1 MADDLPT
8 NSRTGRTVDA
18 FERAFLDKL
27 YYARGTTPQSAS
39 ALDVYQT
46 LCLTVRDYMI
56 EGRRKTTQAHYQAN
70 PKFVYYLSAEFLLG
84 RQLTQNML
92 YTETWELARQA
103 AERNGL
109 DLQDFIRLD
118 REPGLGNGGLGR
130 LAACF
135 LDSLATLDIPAV
147 GYGIRYE
154 YGIFRQAFKEGWQ
167 VESPDDWLYF
177 GNPWEFAQPDDG
189 VEVGFG
195 GRVEG
200 QTDENG
206 VVRAH
211 WVPAETVMGEPNFM
225 LVPGYGTETVNI
237 IRLWR
242 ARATSEFDFQLFDM
256 GDYERAVQQ
265 KVYSENITKVLYPN
279 DTSLQG
285 KELRLRQQYFFVA
298 CSLRDIIRR
307 YRFRNTGW
315 ESFPDKVVIQL
326 NDTHPVIGI
335 AELMRILV
343 DEEALPWEQAW
354 DVTRRIFAYTCHTLM
369 PEALEEWPV
378 SLFERLLPR
387 HLEIIYGIN
396 AAFLEGG
403 HRPLPG
409 RSGPHRAPF
418 DHS

>member
-1 MADDLPT
+1 MLDDSPT

-27 YYARGTTPQSAS
+27 YFARGTTPQSAS

-46 LCLTVRDYMI
+46 LCLTVRDYLM
-56 EGRRKTTQAHYQAN
+56 ERRRKTTQAHYQAN

-92 YTETWELARQA
+92 YSDTWELARQA
-103 AERNGL
+103 FERNGL

-206 VVRAH
+206 VARAR

-242 ARATSEFDFQLFDM
+242 ARATSEFDFQLFDK

-279 DTSLQG
+279 
-285 KELRLRQQYFFVA
+285 A
-298 CSLRDIIRR
+298 A
-307 YRFRNTGW
+307 
-315 ESFPDKVVIQL
+315 SF
-326 NDTHPVIGI
+326 G
-335 AELMRILV
+335 
-343 DEEALPWEQAW
+343 
-354 DVTRRIFAYTCHTLM
+354 
-369 PEALEEWPV
+369 
-378 SLFERLLPR
+378 
-387 HLEIIYGIN
+387 
-396 AAFLEGG
+396 
-403 HRPLPG
+403 
-409 RSGPHRAPF
+409 
-418 DHS
+418 

>member
-1 MADDLPT
+1 MKDDVAT

-18 FERAFLDKL
+18 FEPTFSISSTT
-27 YYARGTTPQSAS
+27 RGTTPQSAS

-56 EGRRKTTQAHYQAN
+56 EGRRKTTQAHFTAN

-92 YTETWELARQA
+92 YTDTWELASQA

-154 YGIFRQAFKEGWQ
+154 YGIFRQSFRDGWQ
-167 VESPDDWLYF
+167 IESPDDWLYF
-177 GNPWEFAQPDDG
+177 GNPWEFAQPDDM

-195 GRVEG
+195 GRVDG
-200 QTDENG
+200 HTDENG
-206 VVRAH
+206 VARTR

-242 ARATSEFDFQLFDM
+242 ARATSEFDFQLFDK
-256 GDYERAVQQ
+256 GDYERGCAAEGLFGEHHQGALPERRVATGQGTAAAAAVFLCGLLPSRHHPTLSLPQYRLGELCRQ
-265 KVYSENITKVLYPN
+265 SRDPAQRYPPG
-279 DTSLQG
+279 D
-285 KELRLRQQYFFVA
+285 
-298 CSLRDIIRR
+298 R
-307 YRFRNTGW
+307 YRRADAHPRGRRGAAVGAGVGCYPAHLCLHLSHAHAGGAGGMAGEPPRAAAATASGDHL
-315 ESFPDKVVIQL
+315 SDQRGFP
-326 NDTHPVIGI
+326 
-335 AELMRILV
+335 
-343 DEEALPWEQAW
+343 
-354 DVTRRIFAYTCHTLM
+354 
-369 PEALEEWPV
+369 
-378 SLFERLLPR
+378 ERGR
-387 HLEIIYGIN
+387 
-396 AAFLEGG
+396 
-403 HRPLPG
+403 RPLP
-409 RSGPHRAPF
+409 R
-418 DHS
+418 